1 MQPTKQLILS
11 WGSWDDSEGEESS
24 PCSLRNVA
32 VDTTQVC
39 TLKDLS
45 ISCPLLNHRTGWQ
58 ERQALE
64 QNQLRLL
71 VGKYALS
78 ASVSHIEKKMRTL
91 PFLLFQA
98 WHLSPLQHLL
108 FLQDR
113 QLCCPEFSGAGFQ
126 GLGEG
131 AACSLHPPEPGWV
144 RNSGQ
149 PGRIDKSTLTK
160 QLTCKLME
168 RKVGLRCK
176 C

>member
-78 ASVSHIEKKMRTL
+78 ASVSHIEKK
-91 PFLLFQA
+91 
-98 WHLSPLQHLL
+98 
-108 FLQDR
+108 
-113 QLCCPEFSGAGFQ
+113 
-126 GLGEG
+126 
-131 AACSLHPPEPGWV
+131 
-144 RNSGQ
+144 
-149 PGRIDKSTLTK
+149 
-160 QLTCKLME
+160 
-168 RKVGLRCK
+168 
-176 C
+176 